1 MGTFH
6 YNVFKHWW
14 AGMKPLADPSAEPSF
29 VRDAVLKTYS
39 GTEEQAMYL
48 TLLAII
54 AGADNPRMAMNT

>member
-1 MGTFH
+1 
-6 YNVFKHWW
+6 
-14 AGMKPLADPSAEPSF
+14 MKPLADPSAEPSF